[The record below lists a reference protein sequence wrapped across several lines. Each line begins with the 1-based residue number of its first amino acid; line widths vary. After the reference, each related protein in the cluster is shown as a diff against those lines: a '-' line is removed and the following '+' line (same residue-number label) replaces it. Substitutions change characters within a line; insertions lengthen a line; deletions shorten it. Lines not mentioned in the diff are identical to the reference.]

1 MIIIT
6 MCSTPVAALIKI
18 KNITTKTVTAGLAT
32 MKAAPAVTNTIISII
47 TNTVL
52 TTKRHCLWARVFLQS
67 VSF

>member
-1 MIIIT
+1 MIII
-6 MCSTPVAALIKI
+6 M
-18 KNITTKTVTAGLAT
+18 NITTKTVTAAMAT
-32 MKAAPAVTNTIISII
+32 MKAAPAGTKAIMSII